1 LLSLNAPVIS
11 LSMQNI
17 STVNWWGKISKN
29 PGNGYIKF
37 VSLGITFPVMS
48 LKKPIFI
55 ASVLIAFL
63 SCHRA
68 SKMDVTT
75 TYDTQFEILNGKV
88 RELTETYK
96 TQSND
101 QETDITTFDKNG
113 NAAQARQIRAHQNGI
128 IKYSY
133 KYDKN
138 DKKTEITLN
147 NGGIQ
152 ATYKC
157 DKNGR
162 AVELNTDVKEF
173 YVANIHLY
181 KYDSTGNM
189 IESDSYRD
197 KEHLFSTKFIYNG
210 QHLLMEEDKLDTG
223 KRLTIR
229 AIYSYKAFDGKHNW
243 LKRVNNVEY
252 YFGEI
257 GGDNQPTVRKDTITR
272 KITYY

>member
-1 LLSLNAPVIS
+1 
-11 LSMQNI
+11 
-17 STVNWWGKISKN
+17 
-29 PGNGYIKF
+29 
-37 VSLGITFPVMS
+37 MS

-55 ASVLIAFL
+55 ASVFITFL
-63 SCHRA
+63 SCHGA
-68 SKMDVTT
+68 LKMDVTT

-88 RELTETYK
+88 KELTETHK

-101 QETDITTFDKNG
+101 LETDITAFDQNG
-113 NAAQARQIRAHQNGI
+113 NATQARVISGSSKNYTV
-128 IKYSY
+128 KYSY
-133 KYDKN
+133 KYDQN
-138 DKKTEITLN
+138 GKKKEITLN

-162 AVELNTDVKEF
+162 AAELNTDVKEF
-173 YVANIHLY
+173 YVANIHLC
-181 KYDSTGNM
+181 KYDSAGNM
-189 IESDSYRD
+189 IEMESCRD

-229 AIYSYKAFDGKHNW
+229 AIYSYQAFDGKHNW

-257 GGDNQPTVRKDTITR
+257 GGDNQPVVRKDTITR